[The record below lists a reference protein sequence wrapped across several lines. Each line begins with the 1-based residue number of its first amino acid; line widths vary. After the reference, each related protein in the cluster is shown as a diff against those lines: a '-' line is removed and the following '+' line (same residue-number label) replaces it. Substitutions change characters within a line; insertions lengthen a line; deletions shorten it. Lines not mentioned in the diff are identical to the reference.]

1 MVRNLLGGALER
13 LAALLDRSV
22 SEAEI
27 RAYVMARYAQLN
39 RPGAVDASLDQEIT
53 QLENLLKQLNW
64 IERPASR
71 TVSEQPQERRD
82 WQGYNWL
89 AEGNC
94 FGKNGLEPG
103 CGQFLDWMDE
113 NDDAGRRRETDE
125 LLEKLMRQVEVR
137 REKALRK
144 FARETSTE
152 QQWMERC
159 DISILFSRTARRRK
173 DLRFLNTALK
183 MNEWFLREAGKLRAG
198 HCAARFLTALA
209 EQEISAR
216 ELLAC

>member
-1 MVRNLLGGALER
+1 MLKNLLGKVLER

-22 SEAEI
+22 NEDEI
-27 RAYVMARYAQLN
+27 HAYVMERYARLN
-39 RPGAVDASLDQEIT
+39 RPGTVDASLDREIT
-53 QLENLLKQLNW
+53 ELENRLMQLNW
-64 IERPASR
+64 IGQTTGR
-71 TVSEQPQERRD
+71 TISEQPQDRRD

-113 NDDAGRRRETDE
+113 NADASSRRETNE
-125 LLEKLMRQVEVR
+125 LLERLMRQVEVK

-144 FARETSTE
+144 FARETSAE

-183 MNEWFLREAGKLRAG
+183 MNEWYLREAGKLRTD
-198 HCAARFLTALA
+198 HCAVRFLTALA

>member
-1 MVRNLLGGALER
+1 MFKNLLGEALER
-13 LAALLDRSV
+13 LAARLDRSV
-22 SEAEI
+22 KEDEI
-27 RAYVMARYAQLN
+27 RAYVMERYARLN
-39 RPGAVDASLDQEIT
+39 RPGAVDASLDREIT
-53 QLENLLKQLNW
+53 ELENRLMQLNW
-64 IERPASR
+64 IGQTANR
-71 TVSEQPQERRD
+71 TISEQPQNRHD

-113 NDDAGRRRETDE
+113 NADTGSRRETDE
-125 LLEKLMRQVEVR
+125 LLEKLMRQVEVK

-144 FARETSTE
+144 FAREISAE

-183 MNEWFLREAGKLRAG
+183 MNEWYLREAGKLRTD
-198 HCAARFLTALA
+198 HCTVRFLTALA

-216 ELLAC
+216 ELLVC